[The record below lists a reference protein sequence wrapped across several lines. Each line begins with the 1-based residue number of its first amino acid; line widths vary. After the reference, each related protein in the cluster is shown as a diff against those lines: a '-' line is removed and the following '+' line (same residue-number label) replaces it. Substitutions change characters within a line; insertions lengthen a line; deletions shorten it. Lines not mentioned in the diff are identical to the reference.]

1 MRMTV
6 KYTIVILVLLLF
18 GYTYSYGQKKQCLCG
33 KDPVMN
39 EATTDCETIKLKN
52 GTRLYWQYNCKRI
65 WYTLQNPKGRKIV
78 IDEMPVDLF
87 GYTFRLGFHFIKEFK
102 KGVLFRGGCP
112 ANGPCNYTLI
122 DKNNGRLLK
131 SFDQLIQ
138 IDTDI
143 FSEPPHPYEY
153 NFVVYFSEKYDR
165 LKIFYIDTK
174 RTLSIPFVAEKNG
187 FDYISPE
194 YQFKKMILKG
204 SLLTLRYVTVEKENR
219 ELRIDLKTGK
229 YGRYRSPL

>member
-1 MRMTV
+1 MSQFTL
-6 KYTIVILVLLLF
+6 KHYLFIFVLLFLSC
-18 GYTYSYGQKKQCLCG
+18 TYSYGQKKQCFCS

-39 EATTDCETIKLKN
+39 EATTDCYTLKLKN
-52 GTRLYWQYNCKRI
+52 GSRLYWQYNCKRI

-102 KGVLFRGGCP
+102 KSVLFRGGCP

-143 FSEPPHPYEY
+143 FSEPSHPYEY
-153 NFVVYFSEKYDR
+153 NFVVYFSKKYDR
-165 LKIFYIDTK
+165 LIIFYVYTG
-174 RTLSIPFVAEKNG
+174 RSLSIPCLPFGAEKNE
-187 FDYISPE
+187 FDDINPE
-194 YQFKKMILKG
+194 YQFKEMTLKG
-204 SLLTLRYVTVEKENR
+204 NLLILRYVTVERENR
-219 ELRIDLKTGK
+219 ELRIDLKT
-229 YGRYRSPL
+229 